1 MDTHSSHL
9 TAPLRSSQSPSP
21 SHSASASATS
31 SLRKRKLTASEDHAP
46 SNDDLE
52 SVSVRNESDD
62 SEEFEE
68 DVLNDDDEEEIYDDS
83 SMRNFTVTRLESSG
97 GVGGGRNVKAKLE
110 NTVKVEPSEVAKDAS
125 GALVKEE
132 TVKSIFTENLQTSGA
147 YCGREESL
155 KREVEEAG
163 KLKFVCVSNDNVDEH
178 MIWKEDIDVL
188 NKRKGLVAAVVCYV
202 E

>member
-9 TAPLRSSQSPSP
+9 TAPLCSSQSPSP
-21 SHSASASATS
+21 SHSASAFATS

-68 DVLNDDDEEEIYDDS
+68 DVLNDDEEEEIYDDS
-83 SMRNFTVTRLESSG
+83 SMQNFTVTRLESSG

-110 NTVKVEPSEVAKDAS
+110 NTVKVEPREVAKDAS

-132 TVKSIFTENLQTSGA
+132 TVKSIFT
-147 YCGREESL
+147 
-155 KREVEEAG
+155 
-163 KLKFVCVSNDNVDEH
+163 
-178 MIWKEDIDVL
+178 
-188 NKRKGLVAAVVCYV
+188 
-202 E
+202 